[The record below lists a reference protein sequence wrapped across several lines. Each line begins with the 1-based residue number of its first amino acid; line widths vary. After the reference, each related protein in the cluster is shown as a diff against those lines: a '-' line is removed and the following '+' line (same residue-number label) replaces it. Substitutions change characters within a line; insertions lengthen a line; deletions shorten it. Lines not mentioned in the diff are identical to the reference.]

1 MIVKL
6 VVIDNQNNSE
16 IYSEEHKLHDLKS
29 LNDLAELVANRII
42 ELEQSYPPEKY
53 SIEQIIYYNDD
64 N

>member
-16 IYSEEHKLHDLKS
+16 IYSEEHKLQDLKS

-42 ELEQSYPPEKY
+42 ELEQFYPPEKY
-53 SIEQIIYYNDD
+53 SIEQIIYYNDE